1 MISEEFQKRI
11 DKITECLNQKVV
23 LLTKIVNITKQIEV
37 QSKNEDMFLDDLL
50 VERGSCIE
58 RFNRCNLLV
67 KQQAELIKLDDS
79 LFFEQ
84 LTRSLLGEDTGVQ
97 ELMVLT
103 ELTRECSD
111 LYARSKEINAQ
122 AQKNLV
128 EQYENMKNELNEQR
142 RKNGTQGGN
151 LFHS

>member
-23 LLTKIVNITKQIEV
+23 LLTKIVNTTKQIEV

-67 KQQAELIKLDDS
+67 KQQAELIKAEDS
-79 LFFEQ
+79 PFFEQ
-84 LTRSLLGEDTGVQ
+84 LTRSLLGEDTGVK
-97 ELMVLT
+97 ELFVLT
-103 ELTRECSD
+103 ELSRECTE
-111 LYARSKEINAQ
+111 LYARSQEINAQ

>member
-67 KQQAELIKLDDS
+67 KQQAEMIKADDS
-79 LFFEQ
+79 SFFEQ
-84 LTRSLLGEDTGVQ
+84 LTRSLLGEDTGVK
-97 ELMVLT
+97 ELTVLT
-103 ELTRECSD
+103 ELSRECSN
-111 LYARSKEINAQ
+111 LYNRSQEINAQ
-122 AQKNLV
+122 AQRNLV
-128 EQYENMKNELNEQR
+128 EQFESMKTTLRNQR
-142 RKNGTQGGN
+142 NTESFQNGN
-151 LFHS
+151 LFHN